1 MWMDVLHTMLT
12 KRSQEQKA
20 HIVLFPL
27 YRMGRKCEKSKW
39 WFTLVGSDLKG
50 GVRGPL
56 EILGPVLSLGLCA
69 GYIMCS
75 LRFVSSSVHMLY
87 FKKVFT

>member
-1 MWMDVLHTMLT
+1 M
-12 KRSQEQKA
+12 
-20 HIVLFPL
+20 
-27 YRMGRKCEKSKW
+27 
-39 WFTLVGSDLKG
+39 GSDLKG
-50 GVRGPL
+50 GMRGPS

-75 LRFVSSSVHMLY
+75 LGFVSSSVHMLY